1 MISARKGMLMG
12 GCLLVA
18 GLLLAAPSDKAAVQI
33 TKDPQGYW
41 FTEGDTKVLFYQ
53 LERKALPDG
62 RAERSN
68 YFHPLY
74 DLDGNV
80 LTQDFPPDHIHHR
93 GIYWAWHQVLL
104 DGKRIQDQ
112 WSNLD
117 SFWPVQKAEVVSG
130 ANSAS
135 LKLRVFWESPKV
147 ADDQGKRKP
156 FVEENSVTRVHKAEG
171 DIRKI
176 DFHQQLS
183 ALVDGVEIGGSED
196 AKGYGGF
203 SYRIAMPEDIRFIG
217 DKGVVTPT
225 VNAVDASPWM
235 DVAATYGPS
244 GKSGIAV
251 LTHPTTTGFPQTWI
265 LRAKGSMQNAVY
277 PGQHP
282 VALAKGKPVTL
293 RYRLVLHRGELP
305 PARIKQLQA
314 EYAKESP

>member
-74 DLDGNV
+74 DLDGSV

-93 GIYWAWHQVLL
+93 GIFWAWHQVLL
-104 DGKRIQDQ
+104 NGKRIQDQ

-130 ANSAS
+130 ADSAS
-135 LKLRVFWESPKV
+135 LKLRVFWESPKF
-147 ADDQGKRKP
+147 ADAQGKRKP

-176 DFHQQLS
+176 DFHQQLT
-183 ALVDGVEIGGSED
+183 ALLDGVEIGGSED

-203 SYRIAMPEDIRFIG
+203 SYRIAMPEDIRFVG

-235 DVAATYGPS
+235 DATATYGPS

-251 LTHPTTTGFPQTWI
+251 LTHPSTTGFPQTWI

-293 RYRLVLHRGELP
+293 RYRLVLHRGELA

-314 EYAKESP
+314 EYAKESF